1 MARFKNDF
9 LRTWAGGQAIFGWKY
24 IFFSINL
31 VAKIMQSVYL
41 CVIFHVKHK
50 KLLFLAV
57 LTWFLILGNSKMVAK
72 MLTIVVGDVK
82 GLQQRHHP

>member
-1 MARFKNDF
+1 
-9 LRTWAGGQAIFGWKY
+9 
-24 IFFSINL
+24 
-31 VAKIMQSVYL
+31 MQSVYL

-57 LTWFLILGNSKMVAK
+57 LTWFRILGNFTMVAK
-72 MLTIVVGDVK
+72 MLTIVVDDVK